1 MGEKETAI
9 HREPKRKWL
18 ELVPPHP
25 PAPCILCCITA
36 DFERITE
43 QLGIPPILS
52 KRLIKSSLG
61 VCWVPVERAVQQ
73 TTVLSHKMQQ
83 YLHRTC
89 RLQVPTFETQDS
101 IRTLG
106 SSSQGAQG
114 DCERPWL
121 VAQPAPRL
129 GIWLLFGE
137 GNIPSVPNSSQ
148 PNTL

>member
-1 MGEKETAI
+1 MTGASA
-9 HREPKRKWL
+9 
-18 ELVPPHP
+18 PPP

-129 GIWLLFGE
+129 GI
-137 GNIPSVPNSSQ
+137 
-148 PNTL
+148 